1 MLRFI
6 KLLTRSLFLLLIA
19 LCSALAAMRLAVH
32 GREVRV
38 PNVTGMSTFQAQQTA
53 NASGLIVSVED
64 KFYNADVRAGSVIS
78 QSPAAGAHVR
88 RGWRVRVAESL
99 GPPRAS
105 VPDLIGQTT
114 LAATRN
120 LRQRGLELGMVA
132 GVPVQNAV
140 PDEIVAQA
148 PAPNAPDVTSP
159 LVNVLLAQP
168 PSKPEYVMPN
178 FVGRQLA
185 DAKEKIAKAGLQIAS
200 LTEVL
205 QPPEENGTGT
215 PPPSSVSAPRSRVPI
230 SGRIAAQSPAPGAR
244 VTADTPI
251 RLQVERQ

>member
-19 LCSALAAMRLAVH
+19 LFSALAAMRLAIH

-38 PNVTGMSTFQAQQTA
+38 PSVKGMSAFQAQQTA
-53 NASGLIVSVED
+53 NASGLIVSIQD
-64 KFYNADVRAGSVIS
+64 KFYNAEVPVGSVIS

-105 VPDLIGQTT
+105 VPDLTGQTT
-114 LAATRN
+114 LAAMRN
-120 LRQRGLELGMVA
+120 LRQRGLELGTVA
-132 GVPVQNAV
+132 GVPVQNAI
-140 PDEIVAQA
+140 PDEIVAQV

-159 LVNVLLAQP
+159 LVNVILAQP

-185 DAKEKIAKAGLQIAS
+185 EAKDKIAKAGLQIAS
-200 LTEVL
+200 LTEAP
-205 QPPEENGTGT
+205 QIPEEAGAGT
-215 PPPSSVSAPRSRVPI
+215 PAAAPAPRLRVPI
-230 SGRIAAQSPAPGAR
+230 SGKIAAQSPPPGSR
-244 VTADTPI
+244 VTAETPI
-251 RLQVERQ
+251 KLQVEQ